1 MSNTWW
7 AIVIYTL
14 MQLGCHMTQTSP
26 WRTGWDFQVSPG
38 FKVGDSGRT
47 TIHPTLGYARAS
59 LDGGHGSILFVG
71 GQVRYAPE
79 RFKGRLQGLWFGG
92 EGGYARRSTVVT
104 DPLVADLGDPGVAHG
119 WRIAGLFG
127 VPVYSGKHGSVH
139 VYGSAGV
146 INFGGAGSSI
156 RFGVELHPKQRAP

>member
-1 MSNTWW
+1 MGLGLWL
-7 AIVIYTL
+7 AIL
-14 MQLGCHMTQTSP
+14 LWLFGSGCSLIHLSP
-26 WRTGWDFQVSPG
+26 WRAGLDFQVSPG

-47 TIHPTLGYARAS
+47 TIHPTLGYGRAS

-79 RFKGRLQGLWFGG
+79 RFKGRLRGLWFGG
-92 EGGYARRSTVVT
+92 EGGYARLSTVVT
-104 DPLVADLGDPGVAHG
+104 DPLVADPGDAGVKHG

-127 VPVYSGKHGSVH
+127 VPVYNGKLGSVH

-146 INFGGAGSSI
+146 IKFGGAGQSI